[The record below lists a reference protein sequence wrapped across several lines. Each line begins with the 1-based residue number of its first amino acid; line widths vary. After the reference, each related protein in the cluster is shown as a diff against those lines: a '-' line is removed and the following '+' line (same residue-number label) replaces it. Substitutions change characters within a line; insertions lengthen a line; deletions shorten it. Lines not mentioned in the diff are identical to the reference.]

1 VSYYD
6 DFDKYMG
13 FSYGRIEVHWHFS
26 SDGIRWVDEFVR
38 AFSDR
43 LQVEREGAGAFL
55 GAVLAAVN
63 GVKAERALAVQRYA
77 TWMEFDKW
85 RRDLDRWQRE
95 VAERVDEQFDASLD
109 PDTGRK
115 KPRRYFEWRA
125 FKQWRRDV
133 AQAEEQAAKRARRA
147 P

>member
-1 VSYYD
+1 MLDPRKEGAIHINALGHKSVLTTKGAKAGAACADVANGMLDSGLPVGTYAYFALYRLFLTAFDSADTPPVSYYD

-63 GVKAERALAVQRYA
+63 GVKAERALAVQ
-77 TWMEFDKW
+77 
-85 RRDLDRWQRE
+85 
-95 VAERVDEQFDASLD
+95 
-109 PDTGRK
+109 
-115 KPRRYFEWRA
+115 
-125 FKQWRRDV
+125 
-133 AQAEEQAAKRARRA
+133 
-147 P
+147 